1 MLDEGW
7 YVLVQKLRGQALVE
21 AALVMPV
28 FMLFVLGA
36 VDFGRAFAS
45 VLTATNAAKQAA
57 AYAAQHQADGSTAG
71 GSCQR
76 AWGQS
81 ADVAIAAGSSLGIQC
96 TNVSVGTGAADP
108 YGRTPITVTVTA
120 TFTPFIPIVSQVL
133 NLRSVGGTATARGE
147 TW

>member
-1 MLDEGW
+1 M
-7 YVLVQKLRGQALVE
+7 QKFRGQALVE
-21 AALVMPV
+21 AALVIPV
-28 FMLFVLGA
+28 FMLFVVGA
-36 VDFGRAFAS
+36 VDFGRAFAA

-76 AWGQS
+76 SWGQS
-81 ADVAIAAGSSLGIQC
+81 TDVAITAASSLAIQC
-96 TNVSVGTGAADP
+96 TNVSVGSGTTDP

-120 TFTPFIPIVSQVL
+120 AFTPFTPIVSQVL